1 MSDTWTFS
9 GHVTPA
15 DKQQSDYIL
24 IPFDVPPGARRL
36 EVSYAYQ
43 RHNGKT
49 VLDLG
54 LFDARG
60 AGFLQ
65 GEGFRGWSGS
75 ERAHVVITETSAT
88 PGYLP
93 GPLLPG
99 TWYVILGVYKVAP
112 QGSEYEVC
120 VHVSDEPGPPPYPPP
135 RASVDDARGKSGPGW
150 LRGDLQCHT
159 HHSDGKA
166 SVEELAIVARERAL
180 DFVAVTDHNT
190 VSHHP
195 YLLAH
200 AGSDLILIPGE
211 EVTTYYGHANVWGLQ
226 EWVDFRCRTSEE
238 VRRAFLWA
246 NERGGLVSIN
256 HPKPGGP
263 PWEFGYDLP
272 FTCMEVWHG
281 YPHQNHIPLQVWDRL
296 LQAGRQIVAVGG
308 SDVHLPPLPTARE
321 FPLQLGRPTTYVWAE
336 EPSIEGILTGIR
348 LGRVA
353 ISCDV
358 DGPRINM
365 RVHSNNAQA
374 AMGGSIVV
382 PPRSRLTVEVDVSG
396 GEGGILDIVHQG
408 HIVES
413 VPVRREALTYT
424 TGVWAEEPG
433 YVRAQVRASE
443 NDPRVWSTL
452 PLLALSNPV
461 YILMT
466 QGG

>member
-1 MSDTWTFS
+1 MNDTQTFS
-9 GHVTPA
+9 GRVTLA
-15 DKQQSDYIL
+15 DKQQRDYIL

-36 EVSYAYQ
+36 EVSYTYQ
-43 RHNGKT
+43 RHNGET

-54 LFDARG
+54 VFDARG
-60 AGFLQ
+60 TDFLH
-65 GEGFRGWSGS
+65 GKGFRGWSGS
-75 ERAHVVITETSAT
+75 ERTHVVLTETSAT

-99 TWYVILGVYKVAP
+99 TWHVILGVYKVAP

-120 VHVSDEPGPPPYPPP
+120 VRVSDDPGSPPYPPP
-135 RASVDDARGKSGPGW
+135 DAGPDHAHGRSSPGW

-166 SVEELAIVARERAL
+166 SVEELATIARERGL

-190 VSHHP
+190 VSHHL
-195 YLLAH
+195 YLPAY
-200 AGSDLILIPGE
+200 ASSDLILIPGE

-226 EWVDFRCRTSEE
+226 EWVDFRCRTSED
-238 VRRAFLWA
+238 VRQVFLWA
-246 NERGGLVSIN
+246 GGRGGLVSIN

-281 YPHQNHIPLQVWDRL
+281 YPHYNHIPLQVWEGL
-296 LQAGRQIVAVGG
+296 LQAGRQIAAVGG
-308 SDVHLPPLPTARE
+308 SDVHLLPLPAART
-321 FPLQLGRPTTYVWAE
+321 FPLQLGRPTTYVWVE
-336 EPSIEGILTGIR
+336 ERSIEGVLNGIR

-353 ISCDV
+353 ISCNV
-358 DGPRINM
+358 DGPRINL
-365 RVHSNNAQA
+365 RVYAHHAQA
-374 AMGGSIVV
+374 AMGGSIVT
-382 PPRSRLTVEVDVSG
+382 PPGSRLTVEVDVSG

-408 HIVES
+408 HAIES
-413 VPVRREALTYT
+413 VPIHSETLTYT
-424 TGVWAEEPG
+424 TDLWVEGPG
-433 YVRAQVRASE
+433 YVRAQVRAQE
-443 NDPRVWSTL
+443 NDPRVWSSL
-452 PLLALSNPV
+452 PLLALTNPV